1 MVDADTAVY
10 SRDEQEPLRT
20 GECGMSYLGVDLH
33 TNSFTVCYRTKQG
46 KERIGTYAINRMDAF
61 RKTLRKKDQVAVEAT
76 GNTAWFMDQIRSRV
90 RKIIP
95 VDPNQFKVIRKS
107 VKKTDKH
114 DAKML
119 ALFLSKGMLPEARMK
134 QKENSQL
141 HSLATTRDKLVKQR
155 TALVNKIHN
164 VLNSYGLKWKKETL
178 TTEKGLKSI
187 MVYDW
192 DMIVKV
198 ELEVLADQ
206 IRSLSKNIKRL
217 DSDII
222 EHGKKLK
229 GHKNISSIK
238 GIGDKSASVLLSVIG
253 DVNDFATEDKLAAY
267 LGIVPRVK
275 DSNETIR
282 HGRITKHGSTLARTT
297 LVQCALVAKRYS
309 PYLHVYYERIKR
321 TRGSGKAIIAT
332 ARKLLGIIYKTLV
345 NGWVFE
351 DFPNFVIA
359 KT

>member
-1 MVDADTAVY
+1 
-10 SRDEQEPLRT
+10 
-20 GECGMSYLGVDLH
+20 MSYLGVDLH

-46 KERIGTYAINRMDAF
+46 KERMGTYAIDRMDSF
-61 RKTLRKKDQVAVEAT
+61 RKTLRRTDHLAVEAT
-76 GNTAWFMDQIRSRV
+76 GNTAWFIEQVRSRV
-90 RKIIP
+90 RKVVP

-114 DAKML
+114 DARML

-134 QKENSQL
+134 QKENAQL

-155 TALVNKIHN
+155 TALVNKTHN

-187 MVYDW
+187 MVYEW
-192 DMIVKV
+192 DPIVRI

-206 IRSLSKNIKRL
+206 IRSLTKHIKRL
-217 DSDII
+217 DDDLV
-222 EHGKKLK
+222 EHGRHLK
-229 GHKNISSIK
+229 GHENISSIK
-238 GIGDKSASVLLSVIG
+238 GIGDKSASILLSVIG
-253 DVNDFATEDKLAAY
+253 NVKDFASEDKLAAY

-297 LVQCALVAKRYS
+297 LVQCALSAKRYS
-309 PYLHVYYERIKR
+309 PYLRAYYERIKR

-332 ARKLLGIIYKTLV
+332 ARKLLGIIYKTLI

>member
-1 MVDADTAVY
+1 
-10 SRDEQEPLRT
+10 
-20 GECGMSYLGVDLH
+20 MSYLGVDLH

-46 KERIGTYAINRMDAF
+46 KERMGTYAIGKMDAF
-61 RKTLRKKDQVAVEAT
+61 RKTLRKRDQVAVEAT
-76 GNTAWFMDQIRSRV
+76 GNTAWFIEQVRNRV
-90 RKIIP
+90 RKVIA

-134 QKENSQL
+134 QKENAQL

-187 MVYDW
+187 MIFDW
-192 DMIVKV
+192 DTIVRV

-206 IRSLSKNIKRL
+206 IRSLTKNIKRL
-217 DSDII
+217 DNDIV

-238 GIGDKSASVLLSVIG
+238 GIGEKSASVLLSVIG
-253 DVNDFATEDKLAAY
+253 DVKDFANEDKLAAY

-297 LVQCALVAKRYS
+297 LVQCTLVAKRYS
-309 PYLHVYYERIKR
+309 PYLRGYYERIKR

-359 KT
+359 NT

>member
-1 MVDADTAVY
+1 
-10 SRDEQEPLRT
+10 
-20 GECGMSYLGVDLH
+20 MSYLGVDLH

-46 KERIGTYAINRMDAF
+46 KERIGTYAIHKMDAF
-61 RKTLRKKDQVAVEAT
+61 RKTLRKRDRVAVEAT
-76 GNTAWFMDQIRSRV
+76 GNTAWFIEQIRRRV
-90 RKIIP
+90 RKVIA

-107 VKKTDKH
+107 VKKTDKQ

-119 ALFLSKGMLPEARMK
+119 ALFFSKGMLPEARMK
-134 QKENSQL
+134 QKENAQL
-141 HSLATTRDKLVKQR
+141 HSLATKRDKLVKQR

-187 MVYDW
+187 MAFDW
-192 DMIVKV
+192 DTIVKV

-206 IRSLSKNIKRL
+206 IRSLTKNIKRL
-217 DSDII
+217 DNDII

-229 GHKNISSIK
+229 GHENISSIK

-253 DVNDFATEDKLAAY
+253 NVKDFASEDKLAAY

-275 DSNETIR
+275 SSNETIR

-297 LVQCALVAKRYS
+297 LVQCTLVAKRYS
-309 PYLHVYYERIKR
+309 PYLRNYYERIKR

-332 ARKLLGIIYKTLV
+332 ARKLLGIIYKTLT

-351 DFPNFVIA
+351 DFPNFVY
-359 KT
+359 TTT

>member
-1 MVDADTAVY
+1 
-10 SRDEQEPLRT
+10 
-20 GECGMSYLGVDLH
+20 MSYLGVDLH

-46 KERIGTYAINRMDAF
+46 RQRIATYAIRQMEAF
-61 RKTLRKKDQVAVEAT
+61 CKTLRKRDRVAVEAT
-76 GNTAWFMDQIRSRV
+76 GNTAWFVEQIRRRV
-90 RKIIP
+90 QKVIV
-95 VDPNQFKVIRKS
+95 VDPNQFAVIRKS

-114 DAKML
+114 DAKAL
-119 ALFLSKGMLPEARMK
+119 ALFLSKDMLPEARMK
-134 QKENSQL
+134 SKENAQL

-187 MVYDW
+187 MAFDW
-192 DMIVKV
+192 DTIVRV

-206 IRSLSKNIKRL
+206 IRSLTQSIKRL
-217 DSDII
+217 DADIV
-222 EHGKKLK
+222 EHGKHLK
-229 GHKNISSIK
+229 GHKNLSSIK
-238 GIGDKSASVLLSVIG
+238 GIGERSSTVLLSVIG
-253 DVNDFATEDKLAAY
+253 NVKDFADEDKLASY
-267 LGIVPRVK
+267 FGIVPRVK

-297 LVQCALVAKRYS
+297 LVQCTLVAKRYS
-309 PYLHVYYERIKR
+309 PYLSTYYDRIAR

-332 ARKLLGIIYKTLV
+332 ARKFLGIIYKTLI

-359 KT
+359 NS